1 MYDKFNHVHFTVT
14 MKMYILI
21 EQEQTLNL
29 QNLFW
34 LKITLI
40 FENQR
45 SREII
50 NFFIIGI
57 YDITP

>member
-1 MYDKFNHVHFTVT
+1 MYDKFNHVHYTVT
-14 MKMYILI
+14 MNMNILI
-21 EQEQTLNL
+21 EQEQTLIL
-29 QNLFW
+29 QNLFL